1 MRELQNFLAVCPGGH
16 GGIEKHCFFTQ
27 AIEMM
32 LHPGGLAGATQA
44 AHHVQLAA
52 RPGGAQRLLQFGIR
66 LRPGAVGFIHGIQ
79 VVLHGVQ
86 VAVGVDMN
94 RHG

>member
-1 MRELQNFLAVCPGGH
+1 MRELQNFLAVGPGGH
-16 GGIEKHCFFTQ
+16 GGIKKHHLFPQT
-27 AIEMM
+27 AEMV
-32 LHPGGLAGATQA
+32 LHPGGFSGAAQA
-44 AHHVQLAA
+44 AHHIELAT
-52 RPGGAQRLLQFGIR
+52 RPDLAQRLLQFGIR